1 MRALSTLKRLT
12 APLLLALALAPLL
25 ASAPAQAQG
34 NSREATEAARKYRA
48 EKARGNA
55 PAPQRANA
63 TTPPRAGSEAPRTD
77 QAYRSSANPNADPK
91 ASLRSCLDHSGMNMA
106 ARDRCMRQHC
116 EGRWGQ
122 GDCPNQGGDLLDRS
136 GANNRTPLGRCLKE
150 AGANPFKRDGCGWR
164 HCNNKWDTPECV
176 AIKPRSQPTAQ

>member
-1 MRALSTLKRLT
+1 MSLSQKLLRALAALTLAHAALW
-12 APLLLALALAPLL
+12 APTMANAQ
-25 ASAPAQAQG
+25 SHSRDPA
-34 NSREATEAARKYRA
+34 EAARKYRA

-63 TTPPRAGSEAPRTD
+63 TTPPRVGSEAPRTD

-122 GDCPNQGGDLLDRS
+122 GDCPRGGDLMPSS
-136 GANNRTPLGRCLKE
+136 GSQANTPLGQCLRE

-164 HCNNKWDTPECV
+164 HCRPRWESAECQ
-176 AIKPRSQPTAQ
+176 ALRPPQREPGT

>member
-25 ASAPAQAQG
+25 ATTPAQAQG

-63 TTPPRAGSEAPRTD
+63 TTPPRVGSEAPRTD

-106 ARDRCMRQHC
+106 RRIPNTRPTRIWLTRLVLLTSFMR
-116 EGRWGQ
+116 
-122 GDCPNQGGDLLDRS
+122 
-136 GANNRTPLGRCLKE
+136 
-150 AGANPFKRDGCGWR
+150 GC
-164 HCNNKWDTPECV
+164 CCV
-176 AIKPRSQPTAQ
+176 IK

>member
-63 TTPPRAGSEAPRTD
+63 TTPPRVGSEAPRTD

-164 HCNNKWDTPECV
+164 HCNNKWDTPECA